1 MSQMQIGEA
10 DRKEKFATDTTS
22 NQRRYRPTGSASSPS
37 FWLHATESGRPMYEK
52 AGFIATSDE
61 MELTW

>member
-37 FWLHATESGRPMYEK
+37 FGFTPRKVGDPCTKKQDLLLPLMKWSWLG
-52 AGFIATSDE
+52 
-61 MELTW
+61 